1 MNNNVAMIQQNV
13 TREMLED
20 AHDKEQL
27 LEYIKDDMA
36 RHMYDS
42 VAHKME
48 YTMEDAGFG
57 CTAIL
62 GKVIIMSPQEY
73 RTHILEKQRLEEQIT
88 HLKEQ
93 LLKLAYGS
101 YDRV

>member
-1 MNNNVAMIQQNV
+1 MNNNVAMIQQNI
-13 TREMLED
+13 TREMFENVPNV
-20 AHDKEQL
+20 EQFL
-27 LEYIKDDMA
+27 DYTKDDMA
-36 RHMYDS
+36 RHMYTS
-42 VAHKME
+42 VRQKME
-48 YTMEDAGFG
+48 FTMEDAGFG

-73 RTHILEKQRLEEQIT
+73 RMHMREKQQLEEQIT

-101 YDRV
+101 Y